1 MTTPKAK
8 ASILIVDDLPSN
20 IKILSEIL
28 GKEYSVFFALN
39 GLDGLDQVKKIRPDL
54 ILLDIVMPGIS
65 GLEVCRRLKEDPQT
79 SDIPVIFI
87 TALDHPEE
95 EQEGLKLGAA
105 DYISKPFNPDIVQ
118 LRVGN
123 HIELKMRTDALK
135 ERTRELEDALSSIK
149 RLKGLLP
156 ICSSCKNIRNDR
168 GYWKQIEEYFSENS
182 DIMFTHGLCPKCI
195 KKLYPDILIP
205 GVDDVPGNTKQ

>member
-1 MTTPKAK
+1 MAVPKAK
-8 ASILIVDDLPSN
+8 ASIMIVDDLPSN
-20 IKILSEIL
+20 IQILSEIL

-39 GLDGLDQVKKIRPDL
+39 GMDALEQVKMTRPDL

-65 GLEVCRRLKEDPQT
+65 GLEVCRRLKEDPRMT
-79 SDIPVIFI
+79 DIPVIFI

-118 LRVGN
+118 LRVSN

-156 ICSSCKNIRNDR
+156 ICSSCKKIRNDK

-182 DIMFTHGLCPKCI
+182 DIMFSHGLCPKCI
-195 KKLYPDILIP
+195 KKLYPDISIP
-205 GVDDVPGNTKQ
+205 DMDDTSTNKEQ